1 MKKILVPVDFSGHTD
16 ISCRYALEFGK
27 VTGAEIKFFH
37 TYFDQII
44 IADTSFPDTLDMS
57 TLYNEELM
65 KEISKQAAQN
75 MAELEE
81 KVNNIIR
88 KENLDNIVTS
98 VIVCGGELEHE
109 LKGICDDFHP
119 DLVIM
124 GTTGKGNNLNVWGKV
139 SSFIIDHARVPV
151 ITVPEIKSYHGFN
164 QVMFTADLSEGNAAT
179 IAGIMDLL
187 SQFPVKVHVVHFI
200 TGNKQNDAYLRMK
213 MLQMKF
219 GKEEKTDT
227 IKFEVIEVSEEN
239 QVAIDQFVAANHID
253 MIAFQPHKHN
263 ALYMF
268 FTKNITRKNLYAAKV
283 PLLSVPAFA

>member
-65 KEISKQAAQN
+65 KEISKQASQN

-81 KVNNIIR
+81 KVNNIIK
-88 KENLDNIVTS
+88 KENLENIVTS
-98 VIVCGGELEHE
+98 IIVCGGELEHE

-187 SQFPVKVHVVHFI
+187 SQFPVKIHVVHFI
-200 TGNKQNDAYLRMK
+200 TGSKQNDAYLRMK

-283 PLLSVPAFA
+283 PLLSVPAFT